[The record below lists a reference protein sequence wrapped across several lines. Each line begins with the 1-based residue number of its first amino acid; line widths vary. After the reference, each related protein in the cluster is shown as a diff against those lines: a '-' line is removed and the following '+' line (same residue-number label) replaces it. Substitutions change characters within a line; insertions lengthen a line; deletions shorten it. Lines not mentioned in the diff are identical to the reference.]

1 MTYLQYNEYIALY
14 LKERITLQQTI
25 KAEKGWRIWW
35 QLTRPHTL
43 TAAFAPVFL
52 GTMISLTYG
61 FGPLNTTIF
70 LAMLIASLL
79 IQMATNMFN
88 EYYDFKRGLDT
99 EESIGIGGAIVRNG
113 VKPKTVLNLAFL
125 LYGISMLIGIYIC
138 MQTSWWLAAVGLVSM
153 LIGYLYTGGP
163 YPIAYTPFGELV
175 SGVVMGMLLILI
187 AFYIQTGT
195 VTVDAVI
202 LSIPSMLLVAAIMM
216 ANNIRDIVGDE
227 KSGRKTLAILVG
239 RPTAVT
245 ILMLFFLISYIWI
258 ITLVVIGYLTP
269 WALLILLS
277 ARKPYKS
284 VTIFRKYDQPLQ
296 VMPAMKETAV
306 TNTVFGLLLGI
317 AILLGHITS

>member
-1 MTYLQYNEYIALY
+1 MV
-14 LKERITLQQTI
+14 QTI
-25 KAEKGWRIWW
+25 KADTGWRIWW

-52 GTMISLTYG
+52 GTMIALTYG
-61 FGPLNTTIF
+61 KINFPLF
-70 LAMLIASLL
+70 LAMLVASVL

-99 EESIGIGGAIVRNG
+99 DESIGIGGAIVRNG

-125 LYGISMLIGIYIC
+125 LYGISVLIGIYIC
-138 MQTSWWLAAVGLVSM
+138 METSWWLALVGVISM
-153 LIGYLYTGGP
+153 MIGYFYTGGP

-195 VTVDAVI
+195 VTTEAVL
-202 LSIPSMLLVAAIMM
+202 LSVPSMLLVGAIML
-216 ANNIRDIVGDE
+216 ANNIRDLEGDKE
-227 KSGRKTLAILVG
+227 SGRKTLAILAG
-239 RPTAVT
+239 RSNAIT
-245 ILMLFFLISYIWI
+245 ILLLFFAVSYVWI
-258 ITLVVIGYLTP
+258 LALVIFGHLTP
-269 WALLILLS
+269 WALLVFLS
-277 ARKPYKS
+277 VRKPAKAIS
-284 VTIFRKYDQPLQ
+284 VFRKNLLPLQ

-317 AILLGHITS
+317 GILIGHLF

>member
-1 MTYLQYNEYIALY
+1 M
-14 LKERITLQQTI
+14 QQTI
-25 KAEKGWRIWW
+25 KADKGWQIWW

-61 FGPLNTTIF
+61 FGPLNFTIF

-125 LYGISMLIGIYIC
+125 LYGISMIIGIYIC
-138 MQTSWWLAAVGLVSM
+138 SQTSWWLAAVGLVSM

-175 SGVVMGMLLILI
+175 SGVVMGMFLILI

-195 VTVDAVI
+195 VTLDAVL
-202 LSIPSMLLVAAIMM
+202 LSIPSMLLVAAIML
-216 ANNIRDIVGDE
+216 ANNIRDIEGDQR
-227 KSGRKTLAILVG
+227 SGRKTLAILVG
-239 RPTAVT
+239 RSNAVT

-258 ITLVVIGYLTP
+258 IVLVIIGYLTP
-269 WALLILLS
+269 WALLILIS

-284 VTIFRKYDQPLQ
+284 VTIFRKYVQPLQ

-306 TNTVFGLLLGI
+306 TNTVFGLLLGV
-317 AILLGHITS
+317 AILLGHITT

>member
-1 MTYLQYNEYIALY
+1 MMHYI
-14 LKERITLQQTI
+14 LKERIILQQTI
-25 KAEKGWRIWW
+25 KADEGWRIWW

-52 GTMISLTYG
+52 GTMIALTYG
-61 FGPLNTTIF
+61 NGPLHIPLF
-70 LAMLIASLL
+70 LALLIASIL

-125 LYGISMLIGIYIC
+125 LYGISVLIGIYIC
-138 MQTSWWLAAVGLVSM
+138 IQTSWLLAVVGIVSM
-153 LIGYLYTGGP
+153 LIGYYYTGGP

-195 VTVDAVI
+195 VTGHAI
-202 LSIPSMLLVAAIMM
+202 LLSIPSMLLVAAIMM
-216 ANNIRDIVGDE
+216 SNNIRDLEGD
-227 KSGRKTLAILVG
+227 KRSGRKTLAILVG
-239 RPTAVT
+239 RANAIT
-245 ILMLFFLISYIWI
+245 ILMLFFLISYVWI
-258 ITLVVIGYLTP
+258 IGLVLFGQLTF
-269 WALLILLS
+269 WAILVLLS
-277 ARKPYKS
+277 VRKPIKAI
-284 VTIFRKYDQPLQ
+284 TTFRKYTQPLQ

-317 AILLGHITS
+317 GILFGYLFS

>member
-1 MTYLQYNEYIALY
+1 M
-14 LKERITLQQTI
+14 QQTI
-25 KAEKGWRIWW
+25 KADKGWRIWW

-52 GTMISLTYG
+52 GTMIALTYG
-61 FGPLNTTIF
+61 EGTLHYLLFF
-70 LAMLIASLL
+70 AMLIASIL

-125 LYGISMLIGIYIC
+125 LYGISILIGIYIC
-138 MQTSWWLAAVGLVSM
+138 METSWTLALVGVISM
-153 LIGYLYTGGP
+153 LIGYFYTGGP

-175 SGVVMGMLLILI
+175 SGVVMGMFLILI

-195 VTVDAVI
+195 VTVDAVL
-202 LSIPSMLLVAAIMM
+202 LSVPSVLLVAAIMM
-216 ANNIRDIVGDE
+216 ANNIRDLVGDK

-239 RPTAVT
+239 RSNAIT
-245 ILMLFFLISYIWI
+245 ILMLFFIISYIWI
-258 ITLVVIGYLTP
+258 IALILLGQLSF
-269 WALLILLS
+269 WALLVLLS
-277 ARKPYKS
+277 IRKPMKAIA
-284 VTIFRKYDQPLQ
+284 VFRNNLQPLE

-306 TNTVFGLLLGI
+306 TNTLFGLLLGI
-317 AILLGHITS
+317 GILFGHLF